1 MGASTIMASSS
12 SSRSVSAVDSLRGDR
27 PTLNSPSTLTLGSTG
42 GWSLRLVFSWSLCP
56 PCSLAVILRPARAV
70 AEEPPTPAVALAAAA
85 LGLTSSQK
93 PNTSGVLITSRRPP
107 PKMGRPVTR
116 NVNVHARLLPFF
128 KVPTRSMYQEF
139 RTDMCVSRLPPVS
152 LEVRVY
158 MVSRAAR
165 ARRAALTARR
175 SSAAANYKGEVERG
189 ASESVLQMKL
199 L

>member
-70 AEEPPTPAVALAAAA
+70 AEEPPTAAVALAAPAA

-107 PKMGRPVTR
+107 KMGRPVGKDSLK
-116 NVNVHARLLPFF
+116 VKLHARLLPLI
-128 KVPTRSMYQEF
+128 V
-139 RTDMCVSRLPPVS
+139 
-152 LEVRVY
+152 
-158 MVSRAAR
+158 
-165 ARRAALTARR
+165 
-175 SSAAANYKGEVERG
+175 
-189 ASESVLQMKL
+189 
-199 L
+199 